1 VAGGRTM
8 LTGVIQRL
16 SCVLAATDAARTDVM
31 DREQRHLAAILGD
44 RTAVKLTFANQTDLS
59 L

>member
-1 VAGGRTM
+1 M